1 MFGLFSY
8 KLLMKLL
15 MKMNRYLLP
24 KENAGALP
32 RLESGTVFPERIEK
46 KNYRSLSVS
55 ISIVIG
61 FFS

>member
-1 MFGLFSY
+1 
-8 KLLMKLL
+8 MKI
-15 MKMNRYLLP
+15 NRYLLP

-32 RLESGTVFPERIEK
+32 RLESGTIFPERIEKK

-61 FFS
+61 FFFVTRY

>member
-46 KNYRSLSVS
+46 KITVHYQ
-55 ISIVIG
+55 
-61 FFS
+61 FQFQ

>member
-1 MFGLFSY
+1 
-8 KLLMKLL
+8 MKLL

-46 KNYRSLSVS
+46 KITVHYQ
-55 ISIVIG
+55 
-61 FFS
+61 FQFQ